1 MNIGKYVPISAKG
14 VFHLPDY
21 ISNKK
26 AIINIQNTDMFCFK
40 WCVLAHLHP
49 VVQNRE
55 CVSNYKKYENDLNF
69 KGITFPMSVL
79 DIPKFEKLNNISVT
93 VICFEGSDKKGSFGI
108 AYRSQSKR
116 ENHVNLL
123 LLSNDTS
130 GHYCLIT
137 SMSRLLKSYK
147 NNHHDKYYFCDIC
160 FNSFTKQS
168 FFR

>member
-1 MNIGKYVPISAKG
+1 
-14 VFHLPDY
+14 
-21 ISNKK
+21 
-26 AIINIQNTDMFCFK
+26 
-40 WCVLAHLHP
+40 
-49 VVQNRE
+49 
-55 CVSNYKKYENDLNF
+55 
-69 KGITFPMSVL
+69 MSVL

-137 SMSRLLKSYK
+137 SMSGLLKSYK
-147 NNHHDKYYFCDIC
+147 NNCHVKYYFCDIC
-160 FNSFTKQS
+160 LNSFTKQS
-168 FFR
+168 LLDDHIKYCGVHKPQVVYTPTKGETSNVEITICNLC